1 MAYTNDSDICTCEK
15 VKGVYVVADMW
26 GYWECCCACKKRIEN
41 SYTYHSEDYMVEL
54 LNRDD

>member
-26 GYWECCCACKKRIEN
+26 GYWECCCACKKKN
-41 SYTYHSEDYMVEL
+41 
-54 LNRDD
+54 